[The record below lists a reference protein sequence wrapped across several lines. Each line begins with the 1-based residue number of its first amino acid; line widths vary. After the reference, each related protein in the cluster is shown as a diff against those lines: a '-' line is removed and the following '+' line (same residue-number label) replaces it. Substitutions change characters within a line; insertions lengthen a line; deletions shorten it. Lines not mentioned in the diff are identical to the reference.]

1 MMNTATLV
9 QCVRDPRSGEVHLP
23 SEEVTII
30 GVMRNLDRTLMK
42 VRWQAGGDCVV
53 FPEELAEMGQGLTR
67 LTGWMGAS
75 R

>member
-9 QCVRDPRSGEVHLP
+9 QCVRDSRSGEVHLP

-42 VRWQAGGDCVV
+42 VRTQAGGDCVV

-67 LTGWMGAS
+67 LTGWMGVS